1 MEEWTQR
8 AVVEISARA
17 DAAISQRGRFRLAL
31 SGGATPRPVYAA
43 LAHAPDIDWPRWELF
58 WSDER
63 TVPPTSPDSNFG
75 MAAELLLQPL
85 AARSIVPGRVE
96 RMQGEL
102 QPADAAA
109 AYADLLHTL
118 EDKPLPRFDLIH
130 LGIGA
135 DGHTASLFPHTAALN
150 EAARPVV
157 ENPVPKL
164 NTTRLTFTFPLINA
178 ARNVLFLLRGEDKAL
193 ALKTILQGQRDV
205 AQWPT
210 QGVQPAA
217 GSVTWLVD
225 EAAARLLDQPV

>member
-1 MEEWTQR
+1 
-8 AVVEISARA
+8 
-17 DAAISQRGRFRLAL
+17 
-31 SGGATPRPVYAA
+31 
-43 LAHAPDIDWPRWELF
+43 
-58 WSDER
+58 
-63 TVPPTSPDSNFG
+63 